1 MKSDRKYTIIKQFV
15 KKHYINK
22 KKDYAFN
29 LQSTPIKMFYC
40 PCCEY
45 SSIVLYKFEY
55 GPTGRK
61 RYFIDENIFFK
72 KCYIKH
78 LCKQVMI
85 NGDISHMEL
94 TVKLLGKQD
103 GLFKLRKWHLQS
115 KLSNPNLKK
124 FIESLAEL

>member
-1 MKSDRKYTIIKQFV
+1 MKSDRKSTIIKQFV
-15 KKHYINK
+15 KKHHINQ

-45 SSIVLYKFEY
+45 NSIRCFV
-55 GPTGRK
+55 
-61 RYFIDENIFFK
+61 DENMFFK
-72 KCYIKH
+72 QCYIKH

-94 TVKLLGKQD
+94 TVRLLGKQD
-103 GLFKLRKWHLQS
+103 GLSKLRRWHIQS
-115 KLSNPNLKK
+115 KLPNPNLKK